1 MTSYAIWIVPFE
13 DLSDFLCLIEK
24 KNKNKKRS
32 WSYAGYPQH
41 LMVLTYDI
49 LPDEEQEHQH
59 QLRLEGVGGGA
70 GKAVRPA
77 TNQFIV
83 QYIYKPVRR
92 KLTF

>member
-1 MTSYAIWIVPFE
+1 
-13 DLSDFLCLIEK
+13 
-24 KNKNKKRS
+24 
-32 WSYAGYPQH
+32 
-41 LMVLTYDI
+41 MVLTYDI

>member
-1 MTSYAIWIVPFE
+1 MPFE
-13 DLSDFLCLIEK
+13 DLSDFLRLIEK
-24 KNKNKKRS
+24 KIKKRS

-59 QLRLEGVGGGA
+59 QLRLEGVGGA

>member
-1 MTSYAIWIVPFE
+1 
-13 DLSDFLCLIEK
+13 
-24 KNKNKKRS
+24 
-32 WSYAGYPQH
+32 
-41 LMVLTYDI
+41 MVLTYDI

-59 QLRLEGVGGGA
+59 QLRLEGVGGA